1 MPPGTV
7 LVDDGQP
14 SAAII
19 WWREGTSPVPPFAA
33 SEIQTYL
40 QKISGATLPVREGV
54 VDSPASLAS
63 GIVVA
68 TGTASGDAEQA
79 PVTLPSEWL
88 TPVGRQLQAVKEDG
102 FAIRTMGEQVVLA
115 GTNERSILYAA
126 YRFLEHLGVR
136 FFAPVFPF
144 YDGWAEHVP
153 SEASIRIAALNI
165 LEVASF
171 KHRRKYVEE
180 GWSHT
185 PRTVTQLLDWMV
197 KQRLNVLVYPYD
209 YEALGIVS
217 WDSWRVE
224 LIPELAKRGIV
235 LQVGGHGYQSFLPP
249 SRYQAAH
256 PDWFPDPDDPV
267 VAEGTPGPANV
278 FHVGNEKALQTYID
292 NVIAYL
298 QSHPEI
304 GIFEAW
310 PPDEAKWPSSVVGEF
325 GSIAN
330 AEAHVTRALSAALRQ
345 ANPGVT
351 VEVIAYIPSTE
362 PPDRELMYDDS
373 TIVDIAPFDRSYA
386 EPLFESHDPR
396 NRYYDRLLKK
406 WQDGGFRGDM
416 GIYEYYRKYSWHS
429 LPVILP
435 RLIGDEIPYYLS
447 RGANGLGIYSEP
459 ADWLT
464 YELIHSLVAAMSW
477 DAGLRADDYV
487 DAYLK
492 SRFGAAA
499 EEMRAYVAL
508 MEQAGRLLFDRVRG
522 NYDSPEV
529 VTNVRAYYLRA
540 KEFLAVAREQVDGQG
555 APALVIERLGWNLD
569 FAIADTEVDYYRLRR
584 EPEKMM
590 EAHQRARALANAH
603 SFDGIILQCTALVRR
618 YDPKVKRAETL
629 SIYDWY
635 RDAW

>member
-7 LVDDGQP
+7 LVADGQP
-14 SAAII
+14 TAAII
-19 WWREGTSPVPPFAA
+19 WWRNGTSPVPPFAA
-33 SEIQTYL
+33 SEIQAYL
-40 QKISGATLPVREGV
+40 QKISGVTLPIREGV
-54 VDSPASLAS
+54 VDSPASPTS
-63 GIVVA
+63 GIVIA
-68 TGTASGDAEQA
+68 TGAAAGAAEQD
-79 PVTLPSEWL
+79 PITLSSEWL
-88 TPVGRQLQAVKEDG
+88 TLVGPPLQAVQGDG
-102 FAIRTMGEQVVLA
+102 FAIRTMGEQVILA
-115 GTNERSILYAA
+115 GTNERSILYAT

-136 FFAPVFPF
+136 FFAPAFPF
-144 YDGWAEHVP
+144 YDGQAEHVP
-153 SEASIRIAALNI
+153 AKASIQISALDI
-165 LEVASF
+165 QEAASF

-185 PRTVTQLLDWMV
+185 PQTVTQLLDWMV

-209 YEALGIVS
+209 YEALGIVT
-217 WDSWRVE
+217 WDSWRAQ

-235 LQVGGHGYQSFLPP
+235 LQVGGHGYHSFLPP
-249 SRYQAAH
+249 GRYQAAH

-267 VAEGTPGPANV
+267 AAERSPGPANV
-278 FHVGNEKALQTYID
+278 FHVGNEKALQAYID

-298 QSHPEI
+298 QARPEI

-310 PPDEAKWPSSVVGEF
+310 PPDEAKWPSSVVEQF

-330 AEAHVTRALSAALRQ
+330 AEAHVIRALSAALRQ
-345 ANPGVT
+345 AIPEVT
-351 VEVIAYIPSTE
+351 VEVIAYIPATD

-386 EPLFESHDPR
+386 EPLFESDHPR
-396 NRYYDRLLKK
+396 NRYYNQLLKK

-416 GIYEYYRKYSWHS
+416 GVYEYYRKYSWHS

-447 RGANGLGIYSEP
+447 QGANGLGIYSEP

-464 YELIHSLVAAMSW
+464 YELTHSLVAALSW

-487 DAYLK
+487 DTYLK
-492 SRFGAAA
+492 DRFGAAA
-499 EEMRAYVAL
+499 EEMGAYVTL
-508 MEQAGRLLFDRVRG
+508 MEEAGRLLFDRVRG

-529 VTNVRAYYLRA
+529 VTKVREHYLRA
-540 KEFLAVAREQVDGQG
+540 KEFLAAAREKVDDQG
-555 APALVIERLGWNLD
+555 SPALVTERLGWNLD

-584 EPEKMM
+584 EPEKMT
-590 EAHQRARALANAH
+590 EARQRARALADAH
-603 SFDGIILQCTALVRR
+603 GFDGIILQCTALARR
-618 YDPKVKRAETL
+618 YDPRVTRVETL
-629 SIYDWY
+629 SIYDRY